1 MGGVILFIF
10 YGSILFFI
18 IATALRVRRCVNAPI
33 HLHWELYKGG
43 SIYELTEWWT
53 KTHSTSGKK
62 FWFMIL
68 DILFLREFYYR
79 NRRFW
84 YPLYVFHI
92 GLYLLI
98 LWHAWLFIRA
108 VVGDIETVSIFGWI
122 WGTFSTLLTFIGGIA
137 ILIMRMRDEELKVY
151 YPPIHYLKWIFLL
164 LTLVGGVY
172 AVDVHFKSSMPAL
185 LKYVREQVTFSDF
198 ERKLHPAFGPA
209 LHILFASV
217 WLVYLPFSH
226 LFQLFFRY
234 YHYLRWDD
242 VPNIRGSEMERRIK
256 EHLERPATWSALHIQ
271 SGKRW
276 REIASELQQ
285 TSLTES
291 K

>member
-1 MGGVILFIF
+1 MGGMILFIF

-18 IATALRVRRCVNAPI
+18 IATALRVGRCVNAPI
-33 HLHWELYKGG
+33 HLHWELYKGS
-43 SIYELTEWWT
+43 SIYELNEWWA
-53 KTHSTSGKK
+53 KTHNTFGKK
-62 FWFMIL
+62 FWSMVL
-68 DILFLREFYYR
+68 DILFLREFYQR

-84 YPLYVFHI
+84 YPLYAFHI

-108 VVGDIETVSIFGWI
+108 VVGNIETFSIFGWV
-122 WGTFSTLLTFIGGIA
+122 WGTFSTLLTFIGGVA
-137 ILIMRMRDEELKVY
+137 ILIMRMTDEELKVY
-151 YPPIHYLKWIFLL
+151 YPPIHYLKWLFLL
-164 LTLVGGVY
+164 LTLLGGVY
-172 AVDVHFKSSMPAL
+172 AVDVYFKSSMPSL
-185 LKYVREQVTFSDF
+185 LKYVREQVTFADF
-198 ERKLHPAFGPA
+198 EHKLHPAFGPA

-226 LFQLFFRY
+226 VFQLFFRY

-242 VPNIRGSEMERRIK
+242 VPNVRGSEIERRIK
-256 EHLERPATWSALHIQ
+256 EHLERPTTWSAPHIQ

-276 REIASELQQ
+276 REVASELQQ
-285 TSLTES
+285 TPVKGS